1 MWEYAFIICQTIQ
14 LGKLIKTNTGFI
26 IGSDFEDG

>member
-14 LGKLIKTNTGFI
+14 LGKEKTKEKNELIGEYF
-26 IGSDFEDG
+26 F